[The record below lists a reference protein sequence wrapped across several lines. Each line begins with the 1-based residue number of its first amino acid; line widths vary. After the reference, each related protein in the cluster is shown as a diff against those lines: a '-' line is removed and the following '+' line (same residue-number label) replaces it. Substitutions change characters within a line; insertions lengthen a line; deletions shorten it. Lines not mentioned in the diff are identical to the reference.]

1 MYDRRAMSFAMTKL
15 TRRVTGDY
23 NQLKKK
29 KNSALRDASVD
40 SPPLDV
46 SNEENG
52 FLVQLANERLP
63 YTFGWMHGSIH
74 R

>member
-1 MYDRRAMSFAMTKL
+1 MSFAMTKL

-23 NQLKKK
+23 NQLKK
-29 KNSALRDASVD
+29 NSALRDASFE